1 MFEVV
6 QVIDVANL
14 IVALTS
20 LVVAGIALIVANRA
34 AAMGI
39 AMPFVIQELYELYEY
54 IETRRL
60 GTDLAADVD
69 RLFDEVKRIGEKRI
83 MLELAGFGNRLV
95 ELDARKDAFA
105 RTRREI
111 LDAQG
116 AGAYTEDQGHE
127 LTQAAA
133 AIDRTVQALLR
144 EIEPQLSLVM
154 KNPLRKLAKP

>member
-1 MFEVV
+1 VFEVI

-20 LVVAGIALIVANRA
+20 LVVAGVALIVANRV

-69 RLFDEVKRIGEKRI
+69 RLFDEIKRIGEKRI
-83 MLELAGFGNRLV
+83 MLELAGFREQLT
-95 ELDARKDAFA
+95 ELDARKEEFA
-105 RTRREI
+105 RIRRK
-111 LDAQG
+111 LMQAQE
-116 AGAYTEDQGHE
+116 AGTYTDDQGQE
-127 LTQAAA
+127 LTQAAV
-133 AIDRTVQALLR
+133 AIDQTVQDLLR
-144 EIEPQLSLVM
+144 AIEPQLSLVM
-154 KNPLRKLAKP
+154 KNPLKKLV